1 MERALSKKNPVPK
14 VISLVELYKS
24 YLELTLTIG
33 ISVLFIF
40 IHFEQTIV
48 PSTLTVFVDLSL
60 VPWLVW
66 LTKKLMDTIKSYK
79 LRIKDSETKYEAELL
94 ALETKRAAIVTQR
107 GGIDLLPNPQIENS
121 LENGSFDEGAGL
133 IL

>member
-33 ISVLFIF
+33 TSVLFIF

>member
-40 IHFEQTIV
+40 IHFEQTTV

-107 GGIDLLPNPQIENS
+107 GGIDLLPNPLIDNS